1 HLPLGDGHLLP
12 GTEASKAETQPVHR
26 GKSVSTGVCMS
37 AHMCEH
43 MWVWG
48 VNTANQRGCPD
59 FSNPPVLTSRK
70 QSCSSENSGR
80 LLLTVVMISSRVSTG
95 FAQRVCVNFLNSGW
109 DRREAGC
116 LVTPRK
122 EGRLSADTLT

>member
-1 HLPLGDGHLLP
+1 MD
-12 GTEASKAETQPVHR
+12 TASWR
-26 GKSVSTGVCMS
+26 GG
-37 AHMCEH
+37 
-43 MWVWG
+43 
-48 VNTANQRGCPD
+48 PD
-59 FSNPPVLTSRK
+59 FPQAQVLTSRK

-80 LLLTVVMISSRVSTG
+80 LTLTVVMISSRVSTG
-95 FAQRVCVNFLNSGW
+95 FAQRVCVNFLNSGC